1 MWLVKIGINADKE
14 NWRNHIKRCSR
25 VKNHENQ
32 ATLGDAMNGIQQ
44 NNDSQ
49 LHHMQESLQLSQF
62 SGEVPTTLIESSA
75 ELPAVKLGIQAA
87 QHWPQSRGSRLV
99 ALRTQVEAGTY
110 QIKNQEV
117 AQRMLI
123 NETHFFSV
131 QAH

>member
-1 MWLVKIGINADKE
+1 VFEGEK
-14 NWRNHIKRCSR
+14 
-25 VKNHENQ
+25 HENQ
-32 ATLGDAMNGIQQ
+32 ATLGDGMNGIQQ

-49 LHHMQESLQLSQF
+49 LLHMQESLQLSQF

-87 QHWPQSRGSRLV
+87 QHWPQSRRSRLA

>member
-1 MWLVKIGINADKE
+1 MFEGEK
-14 NWRNHIKRCSR
+14 
-25 VKNHENQ
+25 HENQ
-32 ATLGDAMNGIQQ
+32 VTLGDAMNGIQQ

-62 SGEVPTTLIESSA
+62 SGEVLTTLIESSA
-75 ELPAVKLGIQAA
+75 ELPVVKLGIQAA
-87 QHWPQSRGSRLV
+87 QHWPQSRRSRLE

>member
-1 MWLVKIGINADKE
+1 MPIRKIGGAILIGVRGLKTMKI
-14 NWRNHIKRCSR
+14 RL
-25 VKNHENQ
+25 
-32 ATLGDAMNGIQQ
+32 LGDAMNGIQQ

-49 LHHMQESLQLSQF
+49 LLHMQESLQLSQF
-62 SGEVPTTLIESSA
+62 SEEAPTSLIESTA

-87 QHWPQSRGSRLV
+87 QRWPQSRRSRLA

>member
-1 MWLVKIGINADKE
+1 MFEGEK
-14 NWRNHIKRCSR
+14 
-25 VKNHENQ
+25 HENQ
-32 ATLGDAMNGIQQ
+32 ATLGDGMNGIQQ

-49 LHHMQESLQLSQF
+49 LLHMQESLQLSQF

-87 QHWPQSRGSRLV
+87 QHWPQSRRSRLV